1 MKNNLNEQTG
11 TNFDKLVQLVEI
23 LRSEDGCDW
32 DKAQTN
38 DSLIPYFI
46 EEVYELIDSIDKKD
60 SKNTKEELGDV
71 MLHLVFQTQISNE
84 KGLYTINDVLE
95 NINKKLVERHPHVF
109 NQASHSTF
117 AKVNWES
124 QKHLEKKRKSR
135 LDGVP
140 QSLPALTRAHR
151 LQQKA
156 SHVGFDWD
164 SLDKVW
170 RKFYEEIDEVKT
182 AYNLN
187 NRISMEEE
195 IGDLLF
201 SVVNL
206 ARHMKLDSED
216 MLRKANKKFI
226 KRFRAIEKDLTS
238 RGKDIS
244 EATLDEMDSIWEK
257 IKKEEN

>member
-1 MKNNLNEQTG
+1 LKNNLNEQTG

-140 QSLPALTRAHR
+140 SILPSVIFSQRIQEKAALA
-151 LQQKA
+151 
-156 SHVGFDWD
+156 GFDWD
-164 SLDKVW
+164 NIEDVW
-170 RKFYEEIDEVKT
+170 LKINEEISELKIAQNKNDFD
-182 AYNLN
+182 N
-187 NRISMEEE
+187 IHEE

-201 SVVNL
+201 TLINL
-206 ARHMKLDSED
+206 SRHLGISADNA
-216 MLRKANKKFI
+216 LRKSNKKFI
-226 KRFRAIEKDLTS
+226 RRFQLLENEINDLNKTIEECSAEDLN
-238 RGKDIS
+238 K
-244 EATLDEMDSIWEK
+244 LWEK
-257 IKKEEN
+257 IKDN